1 MADKY
6 SVGQPL
12 IVKINGV
19 PHESTIEAVRQSTDG
34 LKLIVDFGYS
44 QTAIESERDV
54 VTLED

>member
-6 SVGQPL
+6 SVGQSI

-19 PHESTIEAVRQSTDG
+19 PHESTVKAVLQSTDG
-34 LKLIVDFGYS
+34 LKLIIDFGHE
-44 QTAIESERDV
+44 QTATVSERDI